1 MGVGNPALVTLSV
14 VFHRVGNGGFA
25 CCLTLAGGTY
35 VGTFPKAKHLLASSK
50 WLKMGNS
57 QLCLAA
63 KILKKT
69 PTHPFDLVELTV
81 RTLLGK
87 EVA

>member
-1 MGVGNPALVTLSV
+1 M
-14 VFHRVGNGGFA
+14 
-25 CCLTLAGGTY
+25 
-35 VGTFPKAKHLLASSK
+35 GTFPKAKHLLASSK